1 MRGFL
6 GYIYIHSSRPVRS
19 SLLLAYEG
27 GGGEMKG
34 KEEGVCQ
41 RFWEGE
47 GGEENAN
54 VKRRTMPKGG

>member
-1 MRGFL
+1 
-6 GYIYIHSSRPVRS
+6 
-19 SLLLAYEG
+19 
-27 GGGEMKG
+27 MKG